1 MAGQSTPDAASGGV
15 SEAPSEP
22 PAAGRPHRPRSA
34 WQVLVPLTA
43 LAAGLLFATS
53 AATAAGTDLRAGR
66 RTQLTDLIA
75 EEQRT
80 VDAQERQ
87 ARALRTSVAQ
97 VQAVAA
103 TGDSRVAGERA
114 RGDLLAPAA
123 GLTAVVGPGV
133 TVRLDD
139 APRRDGVPPA
149 SDNPDDLVV
158 HQQDVQA
165 VVNALWAGGAEAMT
179 LMGQR
184 VISTSAVRCVGNTV
198 VLHGRV
204 YSPPFVVGAIGE
216 TRRLRLALDQEPGVE
231 FFRTFVDR
239 FGLGY
244 SVRTSS
250 QLRLPAYDGPLELPH
265 VGAAR

>member
-1 MAGQSTPDAASGGV
+1 MQGP
-15 SEAPSEP
+15 APSGDAP
-22 PAAGRPHRPRSA
+22 SRPGMA
-34 WQVLVPLTA
+34 WRVLVPVTA

-66 RTQLTDLIA
+66 RTQVTDLIGA
-75 EEQRT
+75 QRRT
-80 VDAQERQ
+80 VASQEKT
-87 ARALRTSVAQ
+87 AAALRTQVAQ

-103 TGDSRVAGERA
+103 AGNSQVAAARS
-114 RGDLLAPAA
+114 RGDALAPAA
-123 GLTAVVGPGV
+123 GLVAVTGPGV

-139 APRRDGVPPA
+139 APRKDGVPPA
-149 SDNPDDLVV
+149 SNNPDDLVV

-204 YSPPFVVGAIGE
+204 YSPPFVVSAIGDPQ
-216 TRRLRLALDQEPGVE
+216 RLRIALDEEPGVE

-239 FGLGY
+239 YGLGY
-244 SVRTSS
+244 SVRTGRA
-250 QLRLPAYDGPLELPH
+250 LELPAYDGPLELPH
-265 VGAAR
+265 VGGGR